1 MKPLHKK
8 YKKEFLSVSKERDDR
23 KRNKKIKEELNEI
36 DNFDSSL
43 DLPAYDK
50 TEGTKASRF
59 SHWKN
64 YRYVNRKGLR
74 WLAYMA
80 KKGKT
85 IDEVKAELDSTISFE
100 DISYQFYFARY
111 NGNKIEIKTAF
122 GDFVPLEDISYKM
135 VYVFENGKLGYHEG
149 KPKKK
154 YNPPVYLIKQKNFI
168 YFKKFDGQIYKVE
181 DKSIPLP
188 SNVDPADLEL
198 LYAKDT
204 KKIKAS
210 SRYIIVP
217 DYKKVYGAFSGKA
230 IPISTCRQV
239 KGKEITKQMRGL
251 IEIPRSY

>member
-8 YKKEFLSVSKERDDR
+8 CKKGFLSVSKERDDR
-23 KRNKKIKEELNEI
+23 KRNKKIKEELNGI
-36 DNFDSSL
+36 DDSDSAL
-43 DLPAYDK
+43 DLPAYSK

-64 YRYVNRKGLR
+64 YRYVNRRGLR
-74 WLAYMA
+74 WLASMA
-80 KKGKT
+80 KRGKT

-100 DISYQFYFARY
+100 YISYQFYFARY
-111 NGNKIEIKTAF
+111 NGNKIEIKTVF
-122 GDFVPLEDISYKM
+122 SDFVPLEDISYKM

-149 KPKKK
+149 QPKKK
-154 YNPPVYLIKQKNFI
+154 YKHPVYLLKQKNFI

-188 SNVDPADLEL
+188 STAGSTDLEL
-198 LYAKDT
+198 IYTRDT

-217 DYKKVYGAFSGKA
+217 DYKKAYGTFSGKV

-239 KGKEITKQMRGL
+239 KGKEITKQMREL
-251 IEIPRSY
+251 VKIPRSY